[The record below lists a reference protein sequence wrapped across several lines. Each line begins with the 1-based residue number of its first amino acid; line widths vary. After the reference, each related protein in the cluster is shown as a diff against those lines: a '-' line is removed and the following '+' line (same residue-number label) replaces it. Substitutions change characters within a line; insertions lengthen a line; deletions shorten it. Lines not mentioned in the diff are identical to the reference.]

1 MLKISN
7 IKIQALVFA
16 LILFC
21 TISAFAQKKSTV
33 VVWQPSH
40 QTDTG
45 VDFSEA
51 QTCNTMVEAAM
62 RFMPMKKEYKVWSL
76 NEKNLHHATVGSN
89 TKLSHTS
96 DVVDGQISGYAYEI
110 KKANDLNA
118 DVFISFHNNAGTKQ
132 HAIWAFIHEGDEYEK
147 ENRELAA
154 RLTAAIVS
162 VTDLTNKGV
171 LGDSWPNR
179 NDYRCK
185 ETGKRA
191 FYSLDENV
199 NKAKYRVLLEVGD
212 MAVSRDFLL
221 NQENLKK
228 MGEAVKVALRTWLKE
243 KGL

>member
-1 MLKISN
+1 MLKKSPAKVYLSMLMI
-7 IKIQALVFA
+7 ALCSQVVW
-16 LILFC
+16 
-21 TISAFAQKKSTV
+21 AQKKSTV

-45 VDFSEA
+45 VDFNEA
-51 QTCNTMVEAAM
+51 LTCNVMVEAAM
-62 RFMPMKKEYKVWSL
+62 NKSPLKKEYKVWSL
-76 NEKNLHHATVGSN
+76 NMHHLHHANSGSN

-96 DVVDGQISGYAYEI
+96 DVVDNEVSGYAYEI
-110 KKANDLNA
+110 TKSNKLKA

-132 HAIWAFIHEGDEYEK
+132 HAVWAFIHEGDEYEK

-154 RLTAAIVS
+154 RLTAAIAA

-191 FYSLDENV
+191 FYSLDENI

-212 MAVSRDFLL
+212 MGLSRDFLL
-221 NQENLKK
+221 NQDNLKK
-228 MGEAVKVALRTWLKE
+228 MGEAVKDALRIWLKE

>member
-1 MLKISN
+1 MLKIS
-7 IKIQALVFA
+7 KFKSQVLS
-16 LILFC
+16 LF
-21 TISAFAQKKSTV
+21 TIVLCATTVFAQKKSTV

-62 RFMPMKKEYKVWSL
+62 NYRPMKKEHKVWSL

-96 DVVDGQISGYAYEI
+96 DIVNGQLSGYAFEI
-110 KKANDLNA
+110 NKANDLKA

-132 HAIWAFIHEGDEYEK
+132 HAIWAFIHEGDAYEK

-154 RLTAAIVS
+154 RLTAAIAS
-162 VTDLTNKGV
+162 VTDLKNKGV
-171 LGDSWPNR
+171 FGDSWPNR

-185 ETGKRA
+185 ETGKLA

-199 NKAKYRVLLEVGD
+199 NKAKYRVLLEIGD
-212 MAVSRDFLL
+212 MAMSRDFLL
-221 NQENLKK
+221 NKENLKK
-228 MGEAVKVALRTWLKE
+228 MGEAVKDALRIWLKE